1 MDNAEIKKDAYEI
14 WSKNTPPTDK
24 ASAEHNGTVKFSY
37 KDNQLLGLIL
47 WFAEV
52 GCYGFVLAVQSPNGT
67 YNYAKLRV
75 TQLEHDDLKAIIEKE
90 FGVKKI
96 QGISVISVEEAAMN
110 KASTQAPQ
118 SQSYQN

>member
-1 MDNAEIKKDAYEI
+1 
-14 WSKNTPPTDK
+14 
-24 ASAEHNGTVKFSY
+24 
-37 KDNQLLGLIL
+37 L

-90 FGVKKI
+90 FGVEKI